1 MTVIRPR
8 DEGGHI
14 RGVDGYVAW
23 PADQHGSNSR
33 AIITQTG
40 TNKST
45 TTNTNLRRED
55 VLQSTTDM
63 HFTTES
69 KVQQRMWVVPKSKIF
84 KRYVS
89 SVPDSRRKASRR
101 IGHAHT

>member
-55 VLQSTTDM
+55 SLIHDGKPRDELVMPIHRLQSKS
-63 HFTTES
+63 FS
-69 KVQQRMWVVPKSKIF
+69 PSPKHE
-84 KRYVS
+84 
-89 SVPDSRRKASRR
+89 D
-101 IGHAHT
+101 GHQAR